1 MIMVQFLLGSFRL
14 VVGNFFLY
22 IKASY
27 GFYKPTCHL
36 HRLWLCEK
44 IIVQIVSCADPEG
57 GGAMGSDH
65 HPPPPQ

>member
-57 GGAMGSDH
+57 GGNGFRPP
-65 HPPPPQ
+65 PPPPQ